1 MPHFN
6 ENEEDQ
12 KSPPRDKNGWDGK
25 LRLEPKEDVEEQGAE
40 SPSDSGEEEVNNVSK
55 EVQQADQSNGDAATK
70 RAKIEVITEHPG
82 DILPADEDL
91 LADVDSTETDLD
103 VTHARLKSVAALD
116 LQRFTQLRRLCF
128 RQNELKRI
136 HFPESWESAKT
147 LKELDL
153 YDNEIEQFD
162 FLEQFAELTSLD
174 LSFNRIKHIR
184 RLEHMR
190 KLKEVFFVQN
200 KIVEIKGL
208 EQLTELTSLELG
220 ANRIREIENLDT
232 LVNLRELWLG
242 KNKITEIKVSLD
254 PGSVPVH

>member
-12 KSPPRDKNGWDGK
+12 KSLPRDKNGWDGK
-25 LRLEPKEDVEEQGAE
+25 LRLEPKQDGEDQDTK
-40 SPSDSGEEEVNNVSK
+40 SPPDTDEEEVGDVSR
-55 EVQQADQSNGDAATK
+55 EEHAADPSNGNVPAK
-70 RAKIEVITEHPG
+70 RAKIEVVTEHPG

-136 HFPESWESAKT
+136 HFPESWESART

-153 YDNEIEQFD
+153 YDNEIEHFD
-162 FLEQFAELTSLD
+162 FLDQFSELTSLD

-242 KNKITEIKVSLD
+242 KNKITEIKVRLL
-254 PGSVPVH
+254 VV

>member
-6 ENEEDQ
+6 ENEEGQ
-12 KSPPRDKNGWDGK
+12 KLPPKDKNGWDGK
-25 LRLEPKEDVEEQGAE
+25 LRLEPKEDVEDQGAE
-40 SPSDSGEEEVNNVSK
+40 SPPESDEGELDSSSK
-55 EVQQADQSNGDAATK
+55 EGQPTDQSNGDAPTK

-136 HFPESWESAKT
+136 LFPESWESAKT

-153 YDNEIEQFD
+153 YDNEIEHFD
-162 FLEQFAELTSLD
+162 FLEQFSELTSLD

-208 EQLTELTSLELG
+208 ETLTQLTSLELG
-220 ANRIREIENLDT
+220 ANRIRDIENLNT

-254 PGSVPVH
+254 PASIP